1 MQIFDIETDVAC
13 TDPLVEDRPNHHQTA
28 QVEVVT
34 ADVHSAA
41 DTETEVAC
49 TDPPVEDRPNDHQ
62 TLQVANDITVEEL
75 ADGSVIINLPPSFTE
90 GFVNIPDRSLGRDL
104 GSSFV
109 SGTYAVELSNDDNDS
124 EWNGTSNPE
133 TEQQPSEDE
142 SDVSPPRSRKRQRRE
157 YTWKQA
163 VRVKKR
169 NSGQSYTNSKGEV
182 VPGKIRPT
190 QHVCCCK
197 IDYEC
202 GSVSVAEQQGIFD
215 SFWHS
220 ANFDLQNATLC
231 SLIDERPVARRTVQ
245 SSNVSNASNAKK
257 RYKNL
262 SRSYHL
268 FTSGGRKKVCKDL
281 FLSTFG
287 VSNGRL
293 DRALKNRRAN
303 NGTIRTDQ
311 RGRHIKHQIPEQAR
325 ELVVEHISLFPRY
338 VSHYTR
344 THQHSREYLASHL
357 NVKIMYRLYVEYCQE
372 KSCQPVKESYYRHVF
387 NSSFNLSFHQPLKDT
402 CHKCDRFKVVLD
414 TAPTP
419 ELQVQHEIHLRKAE
433 KVRAKLSS
441 AKTTAS
447 DSNLNFTFDLQKTL
461 VTPSISAGV
470 AYYKRQL
477 ATYNLGVHNLSNND
491 AVMYMWHEGCASRG
505 ASEIGSCL
513 WKFVNEGIQQGATNI
528 TAFCDSCGGQNRNF
542 KIATF
547 MCHCVSS
554 LPLESFTV
562 HYMQSGHSFLPND
575 ADFGVVEKAKKTGND
590 IYIPKHWMD
599 LVRQARKQHPF
610 TVVEMEL
617 GDFYDLSVTAKQ
629 LVNRKKAS
637 DGSAV
642 TWLNIQWI
650 YAL

>member
-1 MQIFDIETDVAC
+1 MCQMAGLIE
-13 TDPLVEDRPNHHQTA
+13 P
-28 QVEVVT
+28 
-34 ADVHSAA
+34 
-41 DTETEVAC
+41 
-49 TDPPVEDRPNDHQ
+49 
-62 TLQVANDITVEEL
+62 
-75 ADGSVIINLPPSFTE
+75 
-90 GFVNIPDRSLGRDL
+90 
-104 GSSFV
+104 
-109 SGTYAVELSNDDNDS
+109 
-124 EWNGTSNPE
+124 
-133 TEQQPSEDE
+133 
-142 SDVSPPRSRKRQRRE
+142 
-157 YTWKQA
+157 
-163 VRVKKR
+163 
-169 NSGQSYTNSKGEV
+169 
-182 VPGKIRPT
+182 
-190 QHVCCCK
+190 
-197 IDYEC
+197 
-202 GSVSVAEQQGIFD
+202 
-215 SFWHS
+215 
-220 ANFDLQNATLC
+220 
-231 SLIDERPVARRTVQ
+231 
-245 SSNVSNASNAKK
+245 
-257 RYKNL
+257 
-262 SRSYHL
+262 
-268 FTSGGRKKVCKDL
+268 
-281 FLSTFG
+281 
-287 VSNGRL
+287 
-293 DRALKNRRAN
+293 LKNRRAN

-311 RGRHIKHQIPEQAR
+311 RGRYIKHQIPEQAW

-372 KSCQPVKESYYRHVF
+372 KSCQPVKETYYRHVLNF
-387 NSSFNLSFHQPLKDT
+387 SFNLSFHQPLKDT

-441 AKTTAS
+441 AKMTAS
-447 DSNLNFTFDLQKTL
+447 DSSLNFTFDIQKTL

-542 KIATF
+542 KIATL

-590 IYIPKHWMD
+590 IYIPKH
-599 LVRQARKQHPF
+599 
-610 TVVEMEL
+610 
-617 GDFYDLSVTAKQ
+617 
-629 LVNRKKAS
+629 
-637 DGSAV
+637 
-642 TWLNIQWI
+642 
-650 YAL
+650 